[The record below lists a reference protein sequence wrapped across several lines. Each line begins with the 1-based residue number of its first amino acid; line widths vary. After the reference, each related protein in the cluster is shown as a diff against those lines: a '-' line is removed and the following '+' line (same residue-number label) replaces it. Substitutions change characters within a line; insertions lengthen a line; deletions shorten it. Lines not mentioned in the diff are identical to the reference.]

1 MENKDYYGI
10 LEVQRTAT
18 EEEIKKAY
26 KKLALQYHP
35 DKNPG
40 NDAACEKF
48 KEVAEAYSILGTSD
62 KKKQYDVM
70 GSFDETMD
78 FGGGTDP
85 FSVFNSI
92 FKQHVE
98 SFMNM
103 QYEND
108 INIGNIFSNFS
119 GMSQNNFPF
128 GNVHIKVHTF
138 SNKSD
143 DGRKDNLENPY
154 QQSFQ
159 NLNNNIQDEV
169 KPPKIIY
176 NKPEDKVYTVKVTYA
191 DIYNKILKKVN
202 IYRIR
207 RKDGVYS
214 EKKKTIEIPVYG
226 KEIFLE
232 GEGDQL
238 KDYKER
244 GNVIINIFNKKHKEF
259 KRINEYDMLYMKE
272 IQLADLYKVMIH
284 DIILPHGEVLRVKSE
299 NLFLQTHY
307 FQKVLNK
314 GLPYLDEEGKDSQ
327 GNLYIMFNVVMPKTV
342 EGLRE
347 INVVV
352 EDKREEREP
361 EIVFQQLPVGLVSN
375 VMPLDLPKV
384 VGACER
390 LHDAYG
396 CSINEIFKDE

>member
-1 MENKDYYGI
+1 MENKDYYEI
-10 LEVQRTAT
+10 LGVQRNAT

-40 NDAACEKF
+40 NDVACEKF

-62 KKKQYDVM
+62 KRKQYDVM

-78 FGGGTDP
+78 FGGGPDP

-108 INIGNIFSNFS
+108 INLGNIFSNFS
-119 GMSQNNFPF
+119 GMPQNNFPF

-138 SNKSD
+138 TPDIDKS
-143 DGRKDNLENPY
+143 RKSTDILNDIMRS
-154 QQSFQ
+154 QSSDYIREEQYEHFKQ
-159 NLNNNIQDEV
+159 EKSVQ
-169 KPPKIIY
+169 KPITKIIY

-191 DIYNKILKKVN
+191 DIYNKIHKKVN
-202 IYRIR
+202 ISRIR
-207 RKDGVYS
+207 RKDGVYE

-272 IQLADLYKVMIH
+272 IDLSDLYKVLLH
-284 DIILPHGEVLRVKSE
+284 DIILPHGEIVRVKSE
-299 NLFLQTHY
+299 NLYLQTNY

-314 GLPYLDEEGKDSQ
+314 GLPYIDEKGNECQ
-327 GNLYIMFNVVMPKTV
+327 GNLYIMFNIIMPKSI
-342 EGLRE
+342 EDLKN
-347 INVVV
+347 INII
-352 EDKREEREP
+352 DKNINEN
-361 EIVFQQLPVGLVSN
+361 INKTDIIINDSYN
-375 VMPLDLPKV
+375 
-384 VGACER
+384 
-390 LHDAYG
+390 

>member
-1 MENKDYYGI
+1 MENKDYYEI
-10 LEVQRTAT
+10 LGVQRTAT

-40 NDAACEKF
+40 NNAACEKF
-48 KEVAEAYSILGTSD
+48 KEVAEAYSILSASD
-62 KKKQYDVM
+62 KRKQYDVM

-78 FGGGTDP
+78 FGGGSDP

-108 INIGNIFSNFS
+108 INLGNIFSNFS
-119 GMSQNNFPF
+119 GMPQNNFPF

-138 SNKSD
+138 SHQFD
-143 DGRKDNLENPY
+143 DARKDNLENPF

-159 NLNNNIQDEV
+159 NLNNNIQDEL
-169 KPPKIIY
+169 KPPSPPRIIY
-176 NKPEDKVYTVKVTYA
+176 NKPIDKVYTVKVTYA
-191 DIYNKILKKVN
+191 DIYNKIVKKVN
-202 IYRIR
+202 ISRIR

-214 EKKKTIEIPVYG
+214 EKKKIIEIPVYG

-259 KRINEYDMLYMKE
+259 KRINEYDMLYMKD
-272 IQLADLYKVMIH
+272 IHLTDLYKVLVH
-284 DIILPHGEVLRVKSE
+284 DIILPHGELLRVKSE

-314 GLPYLDEEGKDSQ
+314 GLPYLDEEGKECQ
-327 GNLYIMFNVVMPKTV
+327 GNLYIMFQIIMPKTV
-342 EGLRE
+342 EELCE
-347 INVVV
+347 IDVVM
-352 EDKREEREP
+352 ENKSEERES
-361 EIVFQQLPVGLVSN
+361 EIVVYN
-375 VMPLDLPKV
+375 
-384 VGACER
+384 
-390 LHDAYG
+390 AYG

>member
-1 MENKDYYGI
+1 MENKDYYKI
-10 LEVQRTAT
+10 LGVDRNSS

-40 NDAACEKF
+40 NDEACEKF
-48 KEVAEAYSILGTSD
+48 KTVAEAYSVLGTPD
-62 KKKQYDVM
+62 KRKQYDVM

-78 FGGGTDP
+78 FGGGPDP

-119 GMSQNNFPF
+119 GMPQNNFPF

-138 SNKSD
+138 ST
-143 DGRKDNLENPY
+143 DNLENAF
-154 QQSFQ
+154 QQPFQ
-159 NLNNNIQDEV
+159 NLNNIQEYTEV
-169 KPPKIIY
+169 KPSSPPKIIY
-176 NKPEDKVYTVKVTYA
+176 NKPFDKVYNVKVSYS
-191 DIYNKILKKVN
+191 DIYNKIQKKVN
-202 IYRIR
+202 ISRVR

-259 KRINEYDMLYMKE
+259 KRINEYDMLHMKE
-272 IQLADLYKVMIH
+272 IVLQDLYTVLIH
-284 DIILPHGEVLRVKSE
+284 DVILPHGEILRIKSE
-299 NLFLQTHY
+299 NMYLQTHY

-314 GLPYLDEEGKDSQ
+314 GLPYIDEEGKDCQ
-327 GNLYIMFNVVMPKTV
+327 GNLYIMYQVIMPKSV
-342 EGLRE
+342 EELKNII
-347 INVVV
+347 IN
-352 EDKREEREP
+352 EEKEKLG
-361 EIVFQQLPVGLVSN
+361 ESEFVI
-375 VMPLDLPKV
+375 
-384 VGACER
+384 
-390 LHDAYG
+390 HDAYA
-396 CSINEIFKDE
+396 CSINEIFNDDGGGN

>member
-1 MENKDYYGI
+1 MENKDYYSI
-10 LEVQRTAT
+10 LGVSRTAT

-40 NDAACEKF
+40 NDTACEKF
-48 KEVAEAYSILGTSD
+48 KEVSEAYSILSASD
-62 KKKQYDVM
+62 KRKQYDVM

-78 FGGGTDP
+78 FGGGADP

-92 FKQHVE
+92 FKQHVD

-108 INIGNIFSNFS
+108 INLGNIFSNFS
-119 GMSQNNFPF
+119 GMHHDNFPF

-138 SNKSD
+138 TPDIGRTFSNSAHHI
-143 DGRKDNLENPY
+143 NLHSSSTDYIKEEQYTPIK
-154 QQSFQ
+154 QQELS
-159 NLNNNIQDEV
+159 
-169 KPPKIIY
+169 PPKIIY
-176 NKPEDKVYTVKVTYA
+176 NKPEDKVYTVKVTYS
-191 DIYNKILKKVN
+191 DIYNKIYKKVN
-202 IYRIR
+202 ISRMR
-207 RKDGVYS
+207 RKDGIYS
-214 EKKKTIEIPVYG
+214 EKKKIVNIPVYG

-244 GNVIINIFNKKHKEF
+244 GNIIINIFNKKHKEF
-259 KRINEYDMLYMKE
+259 KRINEYDMLYMKD
-272 IQLADLYKVMIH
+272 IHLVDLYKIMIH

-314 GLPYLDEEGKDSQ
+314 GLPYIDEDGKNCQ
-327 GNLYIMFNVVMPKTV
+327 GNLYIMFHVIMPKTI
-342 EGLRE
+342 EELRE
-347 INVVV
+347 INVAV
-352 EDKREEREP
+352 EDKVDEGES
-361 EIVFQQLPVGLVSN
+361 EIII
-375 VMPLDLPKV
+375 
-384 VGACER
+384 
-390 LHDAYG
+390 HDAYG

>member
-10 LEVQRTAT
+10 LGVQRTAT

-48 KEVAEAYSILGTSD
+48 KEVAEAYSILSASD
-62 KKKQYDVM
+62 KRKQYDVM

-78 FGGGTDP
+78 FGGGPDP

-108 INIGNIFSNFS
+108 INLGNIFSNFS
-119 GMSQNNFPF
+119 GMPQNNFPF

-138 SNKSD
+138 S
-143 DGRKDNLENPY
+143 RDNLENPF
-154 QQSFQ
+154 QQFPDVIPKAVGSCERF
-159 NLNNNIQDEV
+159 QDEV
-169 KPPKIIY
+169 KPPSPPKIIY

-202 IYRIR
+202 ISRMR
-207 RKDGVYS
+207 RKEGVYS
-214 EKKKTIEIPVYG
+214 EKKKTVEIPVYG

-244 GNVIINIFNKKHKEF
+244 GNIIINIFNKKHKEF
-259 KRINEYDMLYMKE
+259 KRINEYDMLYIKE
-272 IQLADLYKVMIH
+272 IHLADLYKVMIH
-284 DIILPHGEVLRVKSE
+284 DIILPHGELLRIKSE
-299 NLFLQTHY
+299 NLFLQSHY

-314 GLPYLDEEGKDSQ
+314 GLPYIDEDGKDCQ
-327 GNLYIMFNVVMPKTV
+327 GNLYIMFQVVMPKTL
-342 EGLRE
+342 EELRK

-352 EDKREEREP
+352 EDKTEERES
-361 EIVFQQLPVGLVSN
+361 EIVVY
-375 VMPLDLPKV
+375 
-384 VGACER
+384 
-390 LHDAYG
+390 DAYG

>member
-1 MENKDYYGI
+1 MENKDYYEI
-10 LEVQRTAT
+10 LGVQRTAT

-62 KKKQYDVM
+62 KRKQYDVM
-70 GSFDETMD
+70 GTFDETMD

-108 INIGNIFSNFS
+108 INLGNIFSNFS
-119 GMSQNNFPF
+119 GMPQNNFPF

-138 SNKSD
+138 SPD
-143 DGRKDNLENPY
+143 IGRGFSRDSKKDNLNDMMRPPSSDYIREEFSEPY
-154 QQSFQ
+154 QSIKQHNPQQFTETIPS
-159 NLNNNIQDEV
+159 
-169 KPPKIIY
+169 PPKIIY
-176 NKPEDKVYTVKVTYA
+176 NKPPDKVYTVKVTYA

-202 IYRIR
+202 ISRIR
-207 RKDGVYS
+207 RKDGVYG
-214 EKKKTIEIPVYG
+214 EKKKIIEIPVYG

-284 DIILPHGEVLRVKSE
+284 DIILPHGEILRVKSE

-342 EGLRE
+342 EMLRE

-352 EDKREEREP
+352 EDKVDGVEL
-361 EIVFQQLPVGLVSN
+361 IIHN
-375 VMPLDLPKV
+375 
-384 VGACER
+384 
-390 LHDAYG
+390 AYG

>member
-10 LEVQRTAT
+10 LGVQRTAT

-48 KEVAEAYSILGTSD
+48 KEVAEAYSILSASD
-62 KKKQYDVM
+62 KRKQYDVM

-78 FGGGTDP
+78 FGGGSDP

-108 INIGNIFSNFS
+108 INLGNIFSNFS
-119 GMSQNNFPF
+119 GMPQNNFPF

-138 SNKSD
+138 SPD
-143 DGRKDNLENPY
+143 IGRAFSNSSHDSKKDNLHLHPQSSNYINEEQY
-154 QQSFQ
+154 QHNKQQEQQFTQTIQS
-159 NLNNNIQDEV
+159 
-169 KPPKIIY
+169 PPKIIY

-202 IYRIR
+202 ISRMR

-214 EKKKTIEIPVYG
+214 EKKKTVEIPVYG

-244 GNVIINIFNKKHKEF
+244 GNIIINIFNKKHKEF
-259 KRINEYDMLYMKE
+259 KRINEYDMLYIKE
-272 IQLADLYKVMIH
+272 IHLADLYKVMIH
-284 DIILPHGEVLRVKSE
+284 DIILPHGELLRIKSE
-299 NLFLQTHY
+299 NLFLQSHY

-314 GLPYLDEEGKDSQ
+314 GLPYIDEDGKDCQ
-327 GNLYIMFNVVMPKTV
+327 GNLYIMFQVVMPKTL
-342 EGLRE
+342 EELRK

-352 EDKREEREP
+352 EDKTEERES
-361 EIVFQQLPVGLVSN
+361 EIVVY
-375 VMPLDLPKV
+375 
-384 VGACER
+384 
-390 LHDAYG
+390 DAYG

>member
-10 LEVQRTAT
+10 LGVQKTAT

-62 KKKQYDVM
+62 KRKQYDVM

-78 FGGGTDP
+78 FGGGPDP

-108 INIGNIFSNFS
+108 INLGNIFSNFS
-119 GMSQNNFPF
+119 GMPQNNFPF

-138 SNKSD
+138 SPD
-143 DGRKDNLENPY
+143 IGRGFSHDSKKDNLNDIMRPPSGDYIREEFSEPY
-154 QQSFQ
+154 QSIKQ
-159 NLNNNIQDEV
+159 NKQQEQQFKETI
-169 KPPKIIY
+169 PKIIY

-191 DIYNKILKKVN
+191 DIYNKIHKKVN
-202 IYRIR
+202 ISRMR

-244 GNVIINIFNKKHKEF
+244 GNIIINIFNKKHKEF

-272 IQLADLYKVMIH
+272 IKLADLYKVMIH
-284 DIILPHGEVLRVKSE
+284 DIILPHGELLRVKSE
-299 NLFLQTHY
+299 NLFLQSHY

-314 GLPYLDEEGKDSQ
+314 GLPYIDEDGKNAQ
-327 GNLYIMFNVVMPKTV
+327 GNLYIMFQILMPKTIK
-342 EGLRE
+342 ELCE
-347 INVVV
+347 IDVVV
-352 EDKREEREP
+352 ENKSEEKES
-361 EIVFQQLPVGLVSN
+361 ELIVY
-375 VMPLDLPKV
+375 
-384 VGACER
+384 
-390 LHDAYG
+390 DAYG

>member
-10 LEVQRTAT
+10 LGIQKTAT

-48 KEVAEAYSILGTSD
+48 KEVAEAYSILSASD
-62 KKKQYDVM
+62 KRKQYDVM
-70 GSFDETMD
+70 GSFDETID
-78 FGGGTDP
+78 FGGGPDP

-108 INIGNIFSNFS
+108 INLGNIFSNFS
-119 GMSQNNFPF
+119 GMPQNNFPF

-138 SNKSD
+138 SPD
-143 DGRKDNLENPY
+143 IGRASQRTTEEQRFPMN
-154 QQSFQ
+154 
-159 NLNNNIQDEV
+159 NLNDIMGSSSSDYFREDQYQPIKQHKQQFVETTSFT
-169 KPPKIIY
+169 PKIIY
-176 NKPEDKVYTVKVTYA
+176 NKPVDKVYTVKVTYA

-202 IYRIR
+202 ISRIR

-214 EKKKTIEIPVYG
+214 EKKKVLEIPVYG

-244 GNVIINIFNKKHKEF
+244 GNIIINIFNKKHKEF

-272 IQLADLYKVMIH
+272 IRLSDLYKVMIH

-327 GNLYIMFNVVMPKTV
+327 GNLYIMFNVVIPKTL
-342 EGLRE
+342 EELRE
-347 INVVV
+347 ISVVT
-352 EDKREEREP
+352 EDKLSGEES
-361 EIVFQQLPVGLVSN
+361 EITI
-375 VMPLDLPKV
+375 
-384 VGACER
+384 
-390 LHDAYG
+390 HDAYG